1 MRKVCLSEHRE
12 ASRRHGH
19 STHQNPPRTQLS
31 GITVPCPLTG
41 RIPSNFAKC
50 SCLTHGIIWD
60 PRFRVGISSI
70 LLVVMFP
77 HPMPGHLVVVGGL
90 TVRGAKNPVTYMTYM
105 DIAFAG
111 RIPLA
116 HASGLVCVGTLGGFR
131 ESLPC
136 AVGRLA
142 RVLAISQPLVYIRAA
157 FSTQLA
163 C

>member
-1 MRKVCLSEHRE
+1 MGIAPTRTHPGHNYQGLLS
-12 ASRRHGH
+12 
-19 STHQNPPRTQLS
+19 
-31 GITVPCPLTG
+31 
-41 RIPSNFAKC
+41 
-50 SCLTHGIIWD
+50 
-60 PRFRVGISSI
+60 RVRSQVAFLATS
-70 LLVVMFP
+70 LNVLVVMFR